1 MPAGMPDMS
10 AMMGNM
16 KMGANGMPDMGAM
29 MSDPKMMEMA

>member
-1 MPAGMPDMS
+1 MS

-16 KMGANGMPDMGAM
+16 KMGPNGMPDMGAM